1 MVFYSGHGVPGLK
14 SRKGYLLPVDA
25 DPDLVELNG
34 YPIDVMLANL
44 RKIDARSTRVFVDA
58 CFSGDSPNGMLIRSA
73 SGITI
78 KIKTPEAGG
87 GMTVVTAAQGDQFA
101 SWDEDAKHGL
111 FTKHLLEALNG
122 KADTEDYGNQDGK
135 ITLAELQTYLDD
147 EMTYQARRRYNRD
160 QKASVQG
167 KLDSV
172 LATVR

>member
-1 MVFYSGHGVPGLK
+1 M
-14 SRKGYLLPVDA
+14 
-25 DPDLVELNG
+25 LV
-34 YPIDVMLANL
+34 
-44 RKIDARSTRVFVDA
+44 RST
-58 CFSGDSPNGMLIRSA
+58 

-78 KIKTPEAGG
+78 QAKLPSSARR
-87 GMTVVTAAQGDQFA
+87 MTVVTAAQGDQFA

-122 KADTEDYGNQDGK
+122 KADTEDYGNGDGK
-135 ITLAELQTYLDD
+135 VTLGELQTYLDE
-147 EMTYQARRRYNRD
+147 EMTYQTRRRWSRD